1 MLIFAILG
9 FGIIVGFIAG
19 WITGTQDWGKRI
31 LYGPGDDDAYAAQRA
46 TLFADFLAPC
56 VPGAVA
62 VADLGTGH
70 AAALARRIFLDL
82 QVKVR
87 PRWRRDEAMLERLGI

>member
-31 LYGPGDDDAYAAQRA
+31 LYGLLGSFVGGTLASLIVDGDFDIHASGLIGSIVGAIVLMLVDRA
-46 TLFADFLAPC
+46 VTN
-56 VPGAVA
+56 
-62 VADLGTGH
+62 
-70 AAALARRIFLDL
+70 RR
-82 QVKVR
+82 
-87 PRWRRDEAMLERLGI
+87 E